1 VRGLFLRYI
10 ILDTSAFIQGYN
22 LSSDEEYYTVPEVLD
37 EIKEELGRMRY
48 DSAQSSGRLR
58 EVIPEKIWINELESK
73 SRLAGEA
80 HKLSITDKQLLS
92 LGLQLK
98 SEGKEP
104 IIVTDDYSVQNM
116 AARLGLRF
124 VSQVTKGIKK
134 VLKWGIY
141 CPGCRRRFD
150 SPQEDNICPICGTEL
165 KRKPKRDQGDEK

>member
-1 VRGLFLRYI
+1 MRDLFLRYV

-48 DSAQSSGRLR
+48 ESAQSSGRLR

-80 HKLSITDKQLLS
+80 HKLSITDKRLLS

-104 IIVTDDYSVQNM
+104 TIVTDDYSVQNM

-134 VLKWGIY
+134 VLNWVIY

-150 SPQEDNICPICGTEL
+150 SQQEDNICPICGTEL
-165 KRKPKRDQGDEK
+165 KRKPKRD